1 MRVLVTQK
9 MKTSSLH
16 INDQSTWRGGEQQV
30 YYLLKGLKERGQRA
44 ELVAQPTSVLGER
57 AREIGVKVH
66 PIRMRG
72 EADLPSAV
80 RIARLVARER
90 FDVVHMHT
98 AHAHALGCL
107 ACAFNPAPLCIVSRR
122 VDFPI
127 NKMPFGIPSVK
138 YRWRV
143 DHYVAIS
150 EAVKKVLAAG
160 GVRESKVSV
169 VHSGVEPRTNLP
181 PRAEIRRSL
190 GFPEGANI
198 VGSVGALVD
207 HKGQRFLIEA
217 APLILRKAPST
228 KFVFV
233 GNGELRASLKTLAS
247 ELNVDDAIMFTGYQS
262 NAHEYISAFDVFVAP
277 SLMEGLNTSILDAMM
292 LARPVVGTTAGGIPE
307 IIEHEKT
314 GLLVPPRNARAL
326 AEAIL
331 DLLSN
336 PDKSKRLAL
345 AGHSRAV
352 AEFTADQMVEGTI
365 AVYGSLLKDP
375 CKT

>member
-1 MRVLVTQK
+1 MTQK
-9 MKTSSLH
+9 MRTSSLH
-16 INDQSTWRGGEQQV
+16 INDQSTWRGGERQV
-30 YYLLKGLKERGQRA
+30 YNLLKGLKERGHHA
-44 ELVAQPTSVLGER
+44 ELVAQPGGALGER
-57 AREIGVKVH
+57 AKAMSTSVH
-66 PIRMRG
+66 SIRMRG
-72 EADLPSAV
+72 EADLLAAG
-80 RIARLVARER
+80 RIAGLVYKEK
-90 FDVVHMHT
+90 FDIVHMHT
-98 AHAHALGCL
+98 AHAHTLGCI
-107 ACAFNPAPLCIVSRR
+107 ACAFNSRPRCVVSRR
-122 VDFPI
+122 VINPI
-127 NKMPFGIPSVK
+127 RKSPFLPAILK

-150 EAVKKVLAAG
+150 EAVKKVLTAG

-169 VHSGVEPRTNLP
+169 VHSGVEPRADLP

-217 APLILRKAPST
+217 APIVLRQRPQT
-228 KFVFV
+228 KFILV
-233 GNGELRASLKTLAS
+233 GDGEQAGALKTLAS

-292 LARPVVGTTAGGIPE
+292 LGRPVVGATAGGIPE

-331 DLLSN
+331 DLLSHQ
-336 PDKSKRLAL
+336 DKSKRLAL

-365 AVYGSLLKDP
+365 AVYESLLKDR
-375 CKT
+375 